1 MRRRSKKACYGTVH
15 GRSYA
20 VCVEGVDGDFFTRPL
35 GRQLDAWKKIEAFKV
50 GAKHGY
56 ACAKW
61 KPTTMSAVKAWVK
74 LNEPEQFFAVWMADS
89 RFLKEDSV
97 QVFYMGGWVD
107 SEHEEEEQ

>member
-1 MRRRSKKACYGTVH
+1 MNRRSKKACYGTVH

-20 VCVEGVDGDFFTRPL
+20 VRVDGVDGDFLLEPL

-50 GAKHGY
+50 VAKHGY
-56 ACAKW
+56 ARAKW
-61 KPTTMSAVKAWVK
+61 KTTTMSAVKEWVK

-107 SEHEEEEQ
+107 SNPEDEKK